1 MEDEDEEPMIEIGPE
16 QIDENPFDP
25 SIPDEEYLKMIAAG
39 LAGTSPHMI
48 SATITALS
56 RVVFEFK
63 GTLVATPSISISN
76 YLHRNYIDHHAI

>member
-1 MEDEDEEPMIEIGPE
+1 
-16 QIDENPFDP
+16 
-25 SIPDEEYLKMIAAG
+25 MIAAG

-63 GTLVATPSISISN
+63 GTLAATPSISISN
-76 YLHRNYIDHHAI
+76 YLHRNYIDHHAIRGLHHAPRLPHLREPRNSQVCTWLC